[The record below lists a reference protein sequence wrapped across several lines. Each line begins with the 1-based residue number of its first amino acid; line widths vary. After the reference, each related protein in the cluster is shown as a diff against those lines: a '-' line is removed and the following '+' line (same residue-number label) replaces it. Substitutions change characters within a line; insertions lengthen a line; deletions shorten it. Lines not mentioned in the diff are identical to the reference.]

1 MFEFIKKQTLFDIDL
16 NNPRMQEKKVM
27 IQFLEGKNNIGQKEL
42 RVDTDALSSYKRSS
56 ENGTQRFK

>member
-1 MFEFIKKQTLFDIDL
+1 
-16 NNPRMQEKKVM
+16 M

-56 ENGTQRFK
+56 ENGTQRFKWVILLEI